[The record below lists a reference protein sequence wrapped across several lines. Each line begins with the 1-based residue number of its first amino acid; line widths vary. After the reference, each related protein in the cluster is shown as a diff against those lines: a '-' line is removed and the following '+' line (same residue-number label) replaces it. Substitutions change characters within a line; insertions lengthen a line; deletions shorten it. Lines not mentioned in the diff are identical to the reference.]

1 MAMSRTWSSGVAHSV
16 GFARNSAGFLRTEDA
31 RVSRVGRAQTS
42 ESRTYEREGTLV
54 LSRDS
59 SLWKTLAACGLSAF
73 LRENRGSTIN
83 TLESN

>member
-42 ESRTYEREGTLV
+42 ESRTYEREGNLGTLV
-54 LSRDS
+54 EIALSGEDTRS
-59 SLWKTLAACGLSAF
+59 MWAVCISEGEP
-73 LRENRGSTIN
+73 R
-83 TLESN
+83 